1 MINTKTWI
9 YCFEGYEG
17 NNFQT
22 HWTGECEGIPIR
34 TNIVDLQGEL
44 VEFSSETRQGVI
56 DQIKSC
62 LGVSSL
68 SIQGE

>member
-1 MINTKTWI
+1 MSARTWI

-22 HWTGECEGIPIR
+22 RWVGECEGIPIR
-34 TNIVDLQGEL
+34 TNVVELQGEL
-44 VEFSSETRQGVI
+44 VEFTSETRQGVI

-62 LGVSSL
+62 LGVNSL
-68 SIQGE
+68 WIQ

>member
-17 NNFQT
+17 NDFQT
-22 HWTGECEGIPIR
+22 RWVGECEGIPIR
-34 TNIVDLQGEL
+34 TNVAELHVEL

-56 DQIKSC
+56 DQIKTL
-62 LGVSSL
+62 LGVDSL
-68 SIQGE
+68 WIQ